1 MVWLLQL
8 LADLQKYLH
17 SRVVAL
23 LVSIHLFLKNKQ
35 NPQLPVCL
43 LSLIDNL
50 AMKKNA
56 VGLYIDVL
64 KFQLAPPSKDVLHCN

>member
-1 MVWLLQL
+1 MVWSLQL
-8 LADLQKYLH
+8 LADLWKHLH

-43 LSLIDNL
+43 LSPIDNL
-50 AMKKNA
+50 AMKK
-56 VGLYIDVL
+56 VLLGYTSDVL